1 VRIRTVKPEFFSHPE
16 VASVSIPARL
26 LLISLWT
33 QADDEGRLYDQP
45 TKIRGL
51 AFAEE
56 DKVNVPRM
64 LAELEAAQRI
74 LRYIAEEKHC
84 IQIVH
89 FDRHQRVNRRT
100 PSVIPPPLL
109 TDPSVRTHGGLTEDS
124 PLEGKGRERNREGK
138 GTIAPRERDALFETI
153 AEVCGIDWH
162 DLTDTAR
169 GSLNRAVAQIRA
181 VCQDPTEV
189 RSRASN
195 WSYDVPLTPPGLAK
209 HWPSLAQPRGA
220 FKPSTVRQLTRA
232 ERLEAE
238 GM

>member
-1 VRIRTVKPEFFSHPE
+1 MRIRTVKPEFFSHPE

-138 GTIAPRERDALFETI
+138 GTIAPRERDALFETV
-153 AEVCGIDWH
+153 AEVCAIDWH
-162 DLTDTAR
+162 DLTESSR
-169 GSLNRAVAQIRA
+169 GALNKAVAQIRGTGA
-181 VCQDPTEV
+181 TPDDVIH
-189 RSRASN
+189 RAAN
-195 WSYDVPLTPPGLAK
+195 WPYDVPLTPPGLAK
-209 HWPSLAQPRGA
+209 HWPSLSQPRA
-220 FKPSTVRQLTRA
+220 ALKPSTVRQLSRA
-232 ERLEAE
+232 QRLEAE
-238 GM
+238 GL